1 MDIGGADEDWINSR
15 RLQLL
20 VKHSINH
27 VVTHAETLI
36 DIVQS
41 DVLNAIFDE
50 LIKHPSA
57 ANYIHYLYK
66 DILETRFTLESI
78 SDRAI
83 EDQV

>member
-1 MDIGGADEDWINSR
+1 M
-15 RLQLL
+15 
-20 VKHSINH
+20 VKHSIEH
-27 VVTHAETLI
+27 VVTHAETFM
-36 DIVQS
+36 DIVSS

-66 DILETRFTLESI
+66 DILDVRFSLESI

>member
-1 MDIGGADEDWINSR
+1 MDIGGAEEDWINSR

-27 VVTHAETLI
+27 VVTHAETFM
-36 DIVQS
+36 DVVSS
-41 DVLNAIFDE
+41 DVLNTIFNE

-57 ANYIHYLYK
+57 ANFIHYLYR
-66 DILETRFTLESI
+66 DILDTKFSLESI